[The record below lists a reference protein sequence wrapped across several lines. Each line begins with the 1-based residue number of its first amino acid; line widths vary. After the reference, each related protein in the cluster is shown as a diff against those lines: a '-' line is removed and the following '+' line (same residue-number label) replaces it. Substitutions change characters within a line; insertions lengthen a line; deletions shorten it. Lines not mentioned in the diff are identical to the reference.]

1 MELSQSAKGDILI
14 VDDTL
19 DNLRL
24 LSAMLTEQGYE
35 VRSVTNGSMALIGIQ
50 AQAPDLILLDITMPG
65 MNGYEVCQ
73 HLKSNP
79 QTQEIPVIFIS
90 ALNEVFD
97 KVKAFSVG
105 GVDFINKPFQIEE
118 VVARMEHQLKLC
130 RLQLQLQEQN
140 RRLQETETELR
151 RSLDHQK
158 ALNQRI
164 EEMVALE
171 ERNRIARDIHDSL
184 GHSLVALNVQME
196 TALTLWEAD
205 PNRARSFLLEAKK
218 LGSEALQEVR
228 ESVSAIRS
236 DPLHGQLLEG
246 AIANLAEEFY
256 HLTDV
261 LPYCK
266 IDLSQPLSDSV
277 NHVVYRIIQEGLTNI
292 YKHANATAVQ
302 IRIQTTAVGLS
313 LILQDNGKGFQSD
326 QSVAGY
332 GLQGMQERMATVN
345 AQLEIVSKP
354 GTGCRI
360 VANFPRDEGDEGA
373 RGAGG
378 AGGDEGE
385 E

>member
-1 MELSQSAKGDILI
+1 MELSPAKGDILI

-50 AQAPDLILLDITMPG
+50 AQPPDLILLDITMPG

-79 QTQEIPVIFIS
+79 QTQKIPVIFIS
-90 ALNEVFD
+90 ALNEAFD

-140 RRLQETETELR
+140 CRLQETEAELR
-151 RSLDHQK
+151 RSLEHQR

-196 TALTLWEAD
+196 TAVTLWETD
-205 PNRARSFLLEAKK
+205 PSRARSFLLEAKK
-218 LGSEALQEVR
+218 LGSEALQDVR

-236 DPLHGQLLEG
+236 DPLHGQLLEN
-246 AIANLAEEFY
+246 AIAKLAEEFY

-302 IRIQTTAVGLS
+302 IKIQTTAAGLS
-313 LILQDNGKGFQSD
+313 LILQDNGKGFECD
-326 QSVAGY
+326 RAVVGY
-332 GLQGMQERMATVN
+332 GLQGMRERMVRLN

-354 GTGCRI
+354 GAGCRI
-360 VANFPRDEGDEGA
+360 VANFPRDKG
-373 RGAGG
+373 
-378 AGGDEGE
+378 
-385 E
+385 

>member
-1 MELSQSAKGDILI
+1 MEFSQSVKGDILI

-50 AQAPDLILLDITMPG
+50 AQPPDLILLDINMPG

-73 HLKSNP
+73 SLKSNP

-97 KVKAFSVG
+97 KVKAFAVG

-118 VVARMEHQLKLC
+118 VLARMEHQLKLC

-140 RRLQETETELR
+140 RRLQETEAELR
-151 RSLDHQK
+151 RSLNHQK

-196 TALTLWEAD
+196 TVLTLWEVD

-236 DPLHGQLLEG
+236 DPLHGQLLES

-302 IRIQTTAVGLS
+302 IKIQTTVAGLS

-326 QSVAGY
+326 QAVAGY
-332 GLQGMQERMATVN
+332 GLQGMRERTATVN

-354 GTGCRI
+354 GAGCRI
-360 VANFPRDEGDEGA
+360 VANFPRDQ
-373 RGAGG
+373 GG
-378 AGGDEGE
+378 GE
-385 E
+385 QGEMN

>member
-50 AQAPDLILLDITMPG
+50 AQPPDLILLDINMPG
-65 MNGYEVCQ
+65 MNGYEVCER
-73 HLKSNP
+73 LKSNP

-105 GVDFINKPFQIEE
+105 GVDFINKPYQIEE
-118 VVARMEHQLKLC
+118 VLARMEHQLKLC

-140 RRLQETETELR
+140 RRLQETEAELR
-151 RSLDHQK
+151 RSLDYQK

-164 EEMVALE
+164 EEMVAFE

-196 TALTLWEAD
+196 TALTLWEVD

-246 AIANLAEEFY
+246 AIANLAEDFY

-302 IRIQTTAVGLS
+302 IRIQTTAAGLS

-326 QSVAGY
+326 QAVAGY
-332 GLQGMQERMATVN
+332 GLQGMRERTATVN

-354 GTGCRI
+354 GAGCRI
-360 VANFPRDEGDEGA
+360 VANFPRE
-373 RGAGG
+373 
-378 AGGDEGE
+378 
-385 E
+385 